1 MIGKNLK
8 FLNKRP
14 NILGHDLRDCTHAS
28 IVAYGVFFLTG
39 SHLITLIVGFGYV
52 LIKSQLDRALP
63 RNTIFFALT
72 RKRNI
77 KAHLLLKKMK
87 DENEHQT

>member
-28 IVAYGVFFLTG
+28 IVAYVVFFLTG
-39 SHLITLIVGFGYV
+39 SHLLTLIAGFGYI
-52 LIKSQLDRALP
+52 LIKSQLDRVLP
-63 RNTIFFALT
+63 KNTIYFALM
-72 RKRNI
+72 RKRN
-77 KAHLLLKKMK
+77 LNTFLFLKRLR
-87 DENEHQT
+87 DENEH